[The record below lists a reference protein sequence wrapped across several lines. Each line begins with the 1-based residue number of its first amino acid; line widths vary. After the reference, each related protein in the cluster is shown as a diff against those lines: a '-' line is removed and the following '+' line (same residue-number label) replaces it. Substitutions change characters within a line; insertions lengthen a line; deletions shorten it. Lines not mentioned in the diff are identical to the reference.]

1 MPRSAACYVEL
12 PKQLTSLPPSM
23 TVVRRDL
30 PEGAQQYKAAAAPL
44 EQRPLVLCGVAPVT
58 QSQLIHPA
66 NMLVPVTAPKNSP
79 THCGPIAQHILA
91 QIASE
96 IPPLVTMMSG
106 RKIFRTP
113 SPSLTPI

>member
-1 MPRSAACYVEL
+1 MTP
-12 PKQLTSLPPSM
+12 PPSKHPSHW
-23 TVVRRDL
+23 VLVRQ
-30 PEGAQQYKAAAAPL
+30 A
-44 EQRPLVLCGVAPVT
+44 
-58 QSQLIHPA
+58 QLIQPA
-66 NMLVPVTAPKNSP
+66 KMLVPVTAPKNSP